1 MKMFR
6 RWRYP
11 FFEFCLR
18 FWNLAAAIFLVL
30 RISATRKG
38 ASYPPTKRVYSLIE
52 FLLDS
57 AKRQNYAVC
66 MCVCRFYIYLP
77 PLSSLSYIHKP
88 TNSDLYYHKIHLY
101 SRDSVNLSDP
111 PWKIAY
117 FNHLRTCLT
126 AILRC
131 NPYTPLY
138 LFTMITESLCPCQCL
153 DSLEFLRDSGLFS
166 PLCLAGRWHRLP
178 WSLPHGIPTGHIYTG
193 ALSYTLQGQAFFRL
207 PIPAFQRALTSR
219 PVFWYRQYV
228 Q

>member
-66 MCVCRFYIYLP
+66 MCVCRFYIYLRLCQAFLIYINP
-77 PLSSLSYIHKP
+77 QTPIYTTTESIFIQEIPSISRTHRERLHILITNAPVWLQFYGAIHTHRYTSSL
-88 TNSDLYYHKIHLY
+88 
-101 SRDSVNLSDP
+101 
-111 PWKIAY
+111 WKQSLCAPA
-117 FNHLRTCLT
+117 NVLT
-126 AILRC
+126 A
-131 NPYTPLY
+131 
-138 LFTMITESLCPCQCL
+138 
-153 DSLEFLRDSGLFS
+153 
-166 PLCLAGRWHRLP
+166 
-178 WSLPHGIPTGHIYTG
+178 
-193 ALSYTLQGQAFFRL
+193 LSF
-207 PIPAFQRALTSR
+207 
-219 PVFWYRQYV
+219 
-228 Q
+228 